1 VYVNSLSKESLSFP
15 AILVIVSAGFLII
28 FTNSFLQNTL
38 AFEENLVIL
47 QTGIILTAEGEYAV
61 SNNFQTRIVQDGKI
75 IRISGV
81 TTTGE
86 IFYAYQ
92 KTTENDIILKGKI
105 LVNYGFIPIIK
116 PIDVFD
122 ESLTDETQ
130 KSQPIKMVILQPH
143 STYWRQSYTINV
155 KVFEVDKNPRND
167 YWYKS
172 YLVPN
177 VPILI
182 EINHENG
189 RHLTTIEGITNDRGY
204 FKGQYFIIDN
214 LDMAGKYN
222 VHVIAGDESFSVTQD
237 LTTFIIGEVIG
248 TRNSTGG

>member
-1 VYVNSLSKESLSFP
+1 MNSLSKESLSFP
-15 AILVIVSAGFLII
+15 AILVIVSAGILII
-28 FTNSFLQNTL
+28 FANSFLQNTL

-92 KTTENDIILKGKI
+92 KTTEKDIILKGKI
-105 LVNYGFIPIIK
+105 LDNDRFIPIIK
-116 PIDVFD
+116 PIEVFN

-130 KSQPIKMVILQPH
+130 KSKPIKMVILQPH
-143 STYWRQSYTINV
+143 STYWWQIYTINV
-155 KVFEVDKNPRND
+155 KVFEIDKNPSND
-167 YWYKS
+167 YWYKA
-172 YLVPN
+172 YLVPK
-177 VPILI
+177 VPIHI

-189 RHLTTIEGITNDRGY
+189 RHLTTIEGITNDNGY
-204 FKGQYFIIDN
+204 FKGQYVVTDN
-214 LDMAGKYN
+214 LDWAGKYN
-222 VHVIAGDESFSVTQD
+222 VHVVAGDESFSTTQE

>member
-1 VYVNSLSKESLSFP
+1 MNILSNESLSFP
-15 AILVIVSAGFLII
+15 VIVVIVSAGFLII

-47 QTGIILTAEGEYAV
+47 QTGIILTAEDEYAI
-61 SNNFQTRIVQDGKI
+61 SNNFQTRIVQDGNI

-92 KTTENDIILKGKI
+92 KTTENGVILKGKI
-105 LVNYGFIPIIK
+105 LDGDRFIPIIK
-116 PIDVFD
+116 PIQAFD
-122 ESLTDETQ
+122 ESLADKTQ

-143 STYWRQSYTINV
+143 STYWRQAYSINV
-155 KVFEVDKNPRND
+155 KVFDADKNPSND
-167 YWYKS
+167 YWFKAS
-172 YLVPN
+172 LVPN

-189 RHLTTIEGITNDRGY
+189 RHLTTIEGITNDNGY
-204 FKGQYFIIDN
+204 FNGQYLVKDN
-214 LDMAGKYN
+214 LDWAGKYN
-222 VHVIAGDESFSVTQD
+222 VHVVAGDESFSTTQD

>member
-1 VYVNSLSKESLSFP
+1 VNSVSNESLSFP
-15 AILVIVSAGFLII
+15 VILVIVSVGFLII

-38 AFEENLVIL
+38 AFEENVIIL
-47 QTGIILTAEGEYAV
+47 QTGIILTAEGEYTI

-92 KTTENDIILKGKI
+92 KTTEKDIILKGKI
-105 LVNYGFIPIIK
+105 LDNDRFIRIIK
-116 PIDVFD
+116 PIQIFN

-143 STYWRQSYTINV
+143 STYWRQTYTINV
-155 KVFEVDKNPRND
+155 KVFEEDKNPSND
-167 YWYKS
+167 YWFKS
-172 YLVPN
+172 SLVPN
-177 VPILI
+177 VPVLI

-189 RHLTTIEGITNDRGY
+189 RHLATIKGITNDDGY
-204 FKGQYFIIDN
+204 FKGQYLVKDN
-214 LDMAGKYN
+214 LDWAGKYN
-222 VHVIAGDESFSVTQD
+222 VHVVAGDESFNTTQD
-237 LTTFIIGEVIG
+237 LTTFIIGEIIG
-248 TRNSTGG
+248 ARNSTGG

>member
-1 VYVNSLSKESLSFP
+1 VNSLSNESLSFP
-15 AILVIVSAGFLII
+15 VILVIVSVGFLII

-47 QTGIILTAEGEYAV
+47 QTGIILTAEGEYAI

-92 KTTENDIILKGKI
+92 KTIDKGIILKGKI
-105 LVNYGFIPIIK
+105 LHNDRFIPIIK
-116 PIDVFD
+116 PIQVID
-122 ESLTDETQ
+122 ESLTDESQ
-130 KSQPIKMVILQPH
+130 ISQPIKMVILQPQ
-143 STYWRQSYTINV
+143 STYWRQIYSISV
-155 KVFEVDKNPRND
+155 KVFEEDKNPRND

-182 EINHENG
+182 EINYENG
-189 RHLTTIEGITNDRGY
+189 RHLTTIEGITDDNGY
-204 FKGQYFIIDN
+204 FRGQYQVKDN
-214 LDMAGKYN
+214 LDWAGKYI
-222 VHVIAGDESFSVTQD
+222 VRVIAGDESFSTTQD

>member
-1 VYVNSLSKESLSFP
+1 MNSLSNESLSFP
-15 AILVIVSAGFLII
+15 VILVIVSAGFLII
-28 FTNSFLQNTL
+28 FTNSFLQSTL

-92 KTTENDIILKGKI
+92 KTTEKDIILKGKI
-105 LVNYGFIPIIK
+105 LDNDRFIPIIK
-116 PIDVFD
+116 PIEVFN

-130 KSQPIKMVILQPH
+130 KSKPIKMVILQPH
-143 STYWRQSYTINV
+143 STYWRQIYTINV
-155 KVFEVDKNPRND
+155 KVFEIDKNPSND
-167 YWYKS
+167 YWYKE
-172 YLVPN
+172 YLVSKI
-177 VPILI
+177 PILI

-189 RHLTTIEGITNDRGY
+189 RHLTTIEGITNDDGY
-204 FKGQYFIIDN
+204 FKGQYIVKDN
-214 LDMAGKYN
+214 LDWAGKYN
-222 VHVIAGDESFSVTQD
+222 IHVVAGDESFGATQD

>member
-1 VYVNSLSKESLSFP
+1 LNESLSFTV
-15 AILVIVSAGFLII
+15 ILVIVSVGFLII
-28 FTNSFLQNTL
+28 FTQSFLQNTL

-47 QTGIILTAEGEYAV
+47 QTGIILTAEEEYAI
-61 SNNFQTRIVQDGKI
+61 SNNFQTRIIQDGKI

-92 KTTENDIILKGKI
+92 KMTENDIILRGKI
-105 LVNYGFIPIIK
+105 LVNDGFISIIK
-116 PIDVFD
+116 PIQVFD
-122 ESLTDETQ
+122 EGLTDETS

-143 STYWRQSYTINV
+143 STYWRQTYTINV
-155 KVFEVDKNPRND
+155 KVFEVDKNPSND
-167 YWYKS
+167 YWHKS
-172 YLVPN
+172 NLVPK

-189 RHLTTIEGITNDRGY
+189 RHLTTIEGITNDDGY
-204 FKGQYFIIDN
+204 FKGQYFVTDN
-214 LDMAGKYN
+214 LDWAGKYN
-222 VHVIAGDESFSVTQD
+222 VHVVAGDKSSSITQD

-248 TRNSTGG
+248 FRNSTGG

>member
-1 VYVNSLSKESLSFP
+1 VNSLSNENLSFLV
-15 AILVIVSAGFLII
+15 ILVIVSAGFLII
-28 FTNSFLQNTL
+28 FANSFLQNTL

-47 QTGIILTAEGEYAV
+47 QTGLISTAEGEYAL

-92 KTTENDIILKGKI
+92 KTTEKDIILKGKI
-105 LVNYGFIPIIK
+105 LDNNRFIPIIK
-116 PIDVFD
+116 PIQVFD
-122 ESLTDETQ
+122 ESLTDGTQ

-143 STYWRQSYTINV
+143 STYWRQTYAINV
-155 KVFEVDKNPRND
+155 KVFEVDKNPSND

-189 RHLTTIEGITNDRGY
+189 RHLTTIEGITNDDGY
-204 FKGQYFIIDN
+204 FKGQYFVTDN
-214 LDMAGKYN
+214 LDWAGKYN
-222 VHVIAGDESFSVTQD
+222 VHVLAGDESFSTTQD